1 MNAKFFFRFF
11 KKDLKNISSARLPF
25 SSDTDNSWAISLQK
39 KTVLVYVNYLASR
52 SMNFFSKCIVNIF
65 GSKSGHFKI
74 IHSLKKQDFQHLMA
88 FPSSAAHSHST
99 LCKNHQIL
107 KKCSFFEKN
116 YEVLFTFLLL
126 LLIPFL
132 KFFAY

>member
-39 KTVLVYVNYLASR
+39 KPVLVYVNYLASR

-74 IHSLKKQDFQHLMA
+74 IHSLKSKISNIWWLFRVLQHIW
-88 FPSSAAHSHST
+88 HST

-107 KKCSFFEKN
+107 KKMF
-116 YEVLFTFLLL
+116 VLFTFLLL